1 MGQLICISKPD
12 RCVETISS
20 PWLESVATVGNYLL
34 FLSSVGLGIKLSIKG
49 GLWEPECSSVRAA
62 SEWRPHTPHRHF
74 CPRDLGHQ
82 QVCLC
87 FDKKQACSPLE
98 DSAKTISGIMPI
110 PYFLLQTVASELV
123 CCDAESL
130 QAPTGL
136 TGCCLQALIL
146 WVWMSGKSS
155 IKLGGLWNKSLLPPA
170 VSSGFPNE
178 DLGTWLSSLRHF
190 LQRLAQDFL
199 PVLPVLFSRKTSCY
213 GQNQSLFSGSWHPYV
228 ETNHFLSCFYYF
240 NYMKKRR
247 T

>member
-1 MGQLICISKPD
+1 MLQGSRESSVGQLICISKPD

-155 IKLGGLWNKSLLPPA
+155 IKLVA
-170 VSSGFPNE
+170 
-178 DLGTWLSSLRHF
+178 
-190 LQRLAQDFL
+190 
-199 PVLPVLFSRKTSCY
+199 Y
-213 GQNQSLFSGSWHPYV
+213 
-228 ETNHFLSCFYYF
+228 ETNLFYLLLYQVVFQMKIWVPDCPVSDIFFKDWLRTFFLCFQFFFLGRPVAMGKINHYF
-240 NYMKKRR
+240 QVPGTHM
-247 T
+247 